1 MFPDRQKEQGKGGPQ
16 VNRSDALSL
25 ARNLVREHDRGDR
38 FKPFAKSKGINTLAD
53 AYDVQDQFVLE
64 LVDRYGEIV
73 GFKIGLTSPAMQQFC
88 GIDQPISGAVLS
100 KRVLRSGAAVK
111 ISDFGRLGLEFEI
124 AVRIGRDT
132 TPRSSVYSAET
143 IASHV
148 DAICAAIELVD
159 DRAADY
165 TGLDVLS
172 LLADNSW
179 NGGIVL
185 SEFRD
190 TWPDLAPLPG
200 RVRKDLIEIDMG
212 HGRDVLGH
220 PFNSLAWLANHLG
233 SRGRKLE
240 AGQVVLTGSL
250 VKTIFPGDD
259 ATYRFD
265 LQDVGTVEVNVSK

>member
-1 MFPDRQKEQGKGGPQ
+1 M
-16 VNRSDALSL
+16 NRSDALSL

-38 FKPFAKSKGINTLAD
+38 FRSFAKSNGIITLSD

-64 LVDRYGEIV
+64 LVHRYGEIA
-73 GFKIGLTSPAMQQFC
+73 GFKVGLTSPAMQQFC

-100 KRVLRSGAAVK
+100 KRVLRSGAVVK
-111 ISDFGRLGLEFEI
+111 MSDFGRLGLEFEI
-124 AVRIGRDT
+124 GIRIGRDT
-132 TPRSSVYSAET
+132 TPRPSAHSAET

-165 TGLDVLS
+165 TKLDVLS

-190 TWPDLAPLPG
+190 IWPDLAPLPG
-200 RVRKDLIEIDMG
+200 TVRKDSIEIDVG

-233 SRGRKLE
+233 SRARKLE

-250 VKTIFPGDD
+250 VKTIFPVDD
-259 ATYRFD
+259 AAYRFD
-265 LQDVGTVEVNVSK
+265 LQDVGTVEVNVSR